1 MNDQSRTDDA
11 QNELVEDLE
20 VNPEDG
26 EDVRGGKPKVSEIQ
40 VVKVVDKSTP
50 VLNP

>member
-1 MNDQSRTDDA
+1 MSEQSHTDDA
-11 QNELVEDLE
+11 QNEVIEDLE

-40 VVKVVDKSTP
+40 IVKVVDKSTP
-50 VLNP
+50 TLSP